1 VDRATRFVVAWA
13 FAGSEDAAA
22 PQVVAQTRRRTAG
35 QAGVSWLSDGRSVYR
50 QEVKRVYRDAQR
62 SGKRGRPRLVPTAGV
77 GLTQAVKRRCRGR
90 VVGVAVRCVL
100 GSPIECPYVVH
111 GERLKG
117 VLRDRLNGLT
127 RKTHAFAKRV
137 CLWDA
142 AVVLCVFERNWLRSH
157 RCLRERAEDCSSG
170 RRYRRRSPAMAIGLT
185 DHIWSWEEF
194 LTYRHHHY
202 SKG

>member
-1 VDRATRFVVAWA
+1 M
-13 FAGSEDAAA
+13 
-22 PQVVAQTRRRTAG
+22 
-35 QAGVSWLSDGRSVYR
+35 
-50 QEVKRVYRDAQR
+50 
-62 SGKRGRPRLVPTAGV
+62 
-77 GLTQAVKRRCRGR
+77 
-90 VVGVAVRCVL
+90 GVAVRCVL
-100 GSPIECPYVVH
+100 GSPIACPYGVH
-111 GERLKG
+111 GERLNG

-142 AVVLCVFERNWLRSH
+142 AVVLCVFERNWW
-157 RCLRERAEDCSSG
+157 CLRWCLRVRVDGLLDG
-170 RRYRRRSPAMAIGLT
+170 RRYWRRRPAMAIGLT

>member
-1 VDRATRFVVAWA
+1 MDRATRFVVAWA

-50 QEVKRVYRDAQR
+50 QAVKRVYRDAQR

-100 GSPIECPYVVH
+100 GSPIACLYVVH
-111 GERLKG
+111 GERLNG
-117 VLRDRLNGLT
+117 VLRDRLNCLT

-157 RCLRERAEDCSSG
+157 RCLRVRVDGLSDG
-170 RRYRRRSPAMAIGLT
+170 RRYWRRSPAMAIGLT

-194 LTYRHHHY
+194 LTYGHYHY